1 MGNKKIVYVG
11 IGIAVVVTLFL
22 LVRPGVTGYV
32 ALENFEGTVEFHKAM
47 SCGCCSLHANYL
59 SGKGGLELDMMIM
72 EDVKSAKDNLSIP
85 DELRSCHTIVIG
97 DYYVEGHVPLEAIN
111 RLLEEKPDIAGIAL
125 PGMPAGSP
133 GMMGS
138 KSGDWV
144 IYGINHD
151 GTSFEWMV
159 I

>member
-1 MGNKKIVYVG
+1 MAKKRIYVG
-11 IGIAVVVTLFL
+11 MGIVFVVALFFM
-22 LVRPGVTGYV
+22 VRPTVSGYA
-32 ALENFEGTVEFHKAM
+32 ALDDFNGTVEFHKSM
-47 SCGCCSLHANYL
+47 SCGCCGLHAKYL
-59 SGKGGLELDMMIM
+59 SGKGGLDLDIMIM
-72 EDVKSAKDNLSIP
+72 EDVEPAKDDLNIP
-85 DELRSCHTIVIG
+85 NELRTCHTFIIG

-125 PGMPAGSP
+125 PGMPPGSP

-144 IYGINHD
+144 IFAVNHD
-151 GTSFEWMV
+151 GSFFEWMV